1 MVTLSV
7 SVLQSIIG
15 KNQSVGEHNSAYC
28 ILVSNQL
35 FLNWWKKKA
44 HHLLNEPI
52 HNSWSFAHC
61 MVFFTHLYKNVKF
74 EGCIIFFL
82 RRNMC
87 VCHSVYRSS
96 QTFMSQRF
104 CRSIQRAIVI
114 CLDYRPVPILLLQC
128 WKVAHWNAIKFPKNS
143 QKSKKWLPKF
153 QNLLPK
159 SLDIFL
165 WKLIKSFIFRYS
177 Q

>member
-15 KNQSVGEHNSAYC
+15 QSQSVGEHNSAYR

-35 FLNWWKKKA
+35 FLNWWKKKSSSLTEWTYTQFMIIRSL
-44 HHLLNEPI
+44 HGIFYPSVQKCQI
-52 HNSWSFAHC
+52 GG
-61 MVFFTHLYKNVKF
+61 LYHF
-74 EGCIIFFL
+74 FFL
-82 RRNMC
+82 PRNMC

-114 CLDYRPVPILLLQC
+114 CLEYRPVPILLQQC

-143 QKSKKWLPKF
+143 QKSKKVAT
-153 QNLLPK
+153 
-159 SLDIFL
+159 
-165 WKLIKSFIFRYS
+165 
-177 Q
+177 

>member
-1 MVTLSV
+1 MNLYTIHDHSLIAWYFLPICTKMSNWRALS
-7 SVLQSIIG
+7 
-15 KNQSVGEHNSAYC
+15 
-28 ILVSNQL
+28 
-35 FLNWWKKKA
+35 F
-44 HHLLNEPI
+44 
-52 HNSWSFAHC
+52 
-61 MVFFTHLYKNVKF
+61 
-74 EGCIIFFL
+74 FFL
-82 RRNMC
+82 PRNMC

-128 WKVAHWNAIKFPKNS
+128 WKVAHWNAIKFPKNT

-165 WKLIKSFIFRYS
+165 WTLVQSFIFVIHNNCGNRSRKIGWNLELLANMGNIYGYFS
-177 Q
+177 LTEQNAWFNSYWTSFQPIIR

>member
-15 KNQSVGEHNSAYC
+15 KSQSVGEHNSAYR

-35 FLNWWKKKA
+35 FLNWWKKKV

-96 QTFMSQRF
+96 QTFMSQHF

-159 SLDIFL
+159 SLDLFL

>member
-15 KNQSVGEHNSAYC
+15 KSQSVGEHNSAYR

-35 FLNWWKKKA
+35 FLNWWKKKKLITYWMNLYTIHDHSLIA
-44 HHLLNEPI
+44 WYFLPI
-52 HNSWSFAHC
+52 CTKMSNWRALSF
-61 MVFFTHLYKNVKF
+61 FFCLQ
-74 EGCIIFFL
+74 
-82 RRNMC
+82 NMC

-114 CLDYRPVPILLLQC
+114 CLDYRPVPILLQQC

-143 QKSKKWLPKF
+143 QKSKKVAT
-153 QNLLPK
+153 
-159 SLDIFL
+159 
-165 WKLIKSFIFRYS
+165 
-177 Q
+177 

>member
-15 KNQSVGEHNSAYC
+15 KSQSVGEHNSAYC

-52 HNSWSFAHC
+52 HNSWSFAYC

>member
-15 KNQSVGEHNSAYC
+15 KSQSVSEHNSAYRK
-28 ILVSNQL
+28 LVSNQL

-61 MVFFTHLYKNVKF
+61 MVFLTHLYKNVKL
-74 EGCIIFFL
+74 EGFIIFFL
-82 RRNMC
+82 PRNMC

-114 CLDYRPVPILLLQC
+114 CLEYRPVPILLQQC
-128 WKVAHWNAIKFPKNS
+128 WKVAHWNAIKFPKKQPKI
-143 QKSKKWLPKF
+143 QKSGYLNFKIYYL
-153 QNLLPK
+153 NLLIYFYE
-159 SLDIFL
+159 S
-165 WKLIKSFIFRYS
+165 
-177 Q
+177 